1 MTLVFAAIAPHG
13 GLVFDRPDGETR
25 RGMDELARRFAAA
38 APDAVIIATPHGT
51 LLDDRFGVVRAGRL
65 SEHASRFVEDAR
77 AQSRLVLRVFVD
89 ASRGHQ
95 AVVRHLA
102 TSRNACF
109 NTRSKLASDVDPMI
123 LIAASAAFSASG
135 R

>member
-1 MTLVFAAIAPHG
+1 MPTRSPGFSIAGPRCRANGNAHFVPDHVRQRGLAEAGWPVQQHVIQRLAAMLRG
-13 GLVFDRPDGETR
+13 RDGHLEV
-25 RGMDELARRFAAA
+25 LA
-38 APDAVIIATPHGT
+38 DAILADV
-51 LLDDRFGVVRAGRL
+51 
-65 SEHASRFVEDAR
+65 FVEDAR

-89 ASRGHQ
+89 ARRGHQ
-95 AVVRHLA
+95 AVVRHLG